1 MAKEEAVVKKDN
13 RKFRMLRVKDILERN
28 TDETHS
34 ITMTQLLEFLNEENE
49 SDRRTLYK
57 DIRNLDYFGT
67 IVKIDKSK
75 TPPHLS
81 VVERTF
87 SISEL
92 KLMIDAIA
100 SSKFLT
106 QSASQQLIDKLK
118 KFCSR
123 YQASELNRQ
132 TLIANR
138 AKRIDPDFHNNV
150 GIISQA
156 IDKNRKVSFRY
167 FRFNT
172 KNQKEFNKNLSIVSP
187 WSTIY
192 TEDNYYLIAFD
203 KDKIR
208 YYRIDRMTD
217 VVIILDEK
225 REGSEAYKKIKE
237 ELPFRT
243 QSSFNLFG
251 GEKQY
256 VTLRCPAFFYY
267 IIQDKFGNDLLAHPV
282 KGTDQITV
290 DVPVA
295 MGEQFYGWLIGV
307 GNRIVLDG
315 PESAKNKLKEH
326 LMKVGRRY
334 NLY

>member
-1 MAKEEAVVKKDN
+1 MAKEKAVIKRDN
-13 RKFRMLRVKDILERN
+13 RKFRMLRVKEILERD

-34 ITMTQLLEFLNEENE
+34 ITMTQLLELLNEEKE

-67 IVKIDKSK
+67 IVNIDKSK
-75 TPPHLS
+75 TPPQLY
-81 VVERTF
+81 VDKRTF

-106 QSASQQLIDKLK
+106 HSASQQLIDKLK

-203 KDKIR
+203 KDKIK

-217 VVIILDEK
+217 VVIIQNEK

-295 MGEQFYGWLIGV
+295 VGDQFFGWIFSMGGKITIQGPTSVKKKMSELI
-307 GNRIVLDG
+307 
-315 PESAKNKLKEH
+315 E
-326 LMKVGRRY
+326 KVGRAY
-334 NLY
+334 KY